1 MKEFTA
7 NRCPS
12 FEPEQLM
19 TPDKQAL
26 SQSQS
31 HGRHLQKSSFA
42 SRRARALRD
51 LGSHRPAPCQ
61 RLGDAKALVAACARQ
76 DPDVRTEMGNF
87 VFDREEE
94 QRALHQRVL
103 TKKPFLL
110 HGPTGV
116 GKTFLLRSLLEQTPA
131 VLYCETSASP
141 HMVFRSVAQSLL
153 ERGDARVHGICRDR
167 DGIRAKSAV
176 ALRGIVM
183 DALRGG
189 NYSIVLDHP
198 GRPSPSFAMAV
209 REILGWCSTPVI
221 AVAQSSHMEDIGCL
235 QPFYSD
241 RHDRYELKNF
251 ASATAER
258 FTQAVIERTN
268 LSASNL
274 QQFLAKMLKLSQGNP
289 GAILSMLQM
298 AKNPKYRTDEHI
310 KISPLYIDFRMHW
323 VSAVRSR

>member
-1 MKEFTA
+1 MY
-7 NRCPS
+7 
-12 FEPEQLM
+12 
-19 TPDKQAL
+19 
-26 SQSQS
+26 
-31 HGRHLQKSSFA
+31 
-42 SRRARALRD
+42 
-51 LGSHRPAPCQ
+51 
-61 RLGDAKALVAACARQ
+61 
-76 DPDVRTEMGNF
+76 DVHIEMGNL
-87 VFDREEE
+87 VFGREEE

-116 GKTFLLRSLLEQTPA
+116 GKTLLLRSLLEQMPT

-141 HMVFRSVAQSLL
+141 HLVFRSVAQSLL
-153 ERGDARVHGICRDR
+153 ERGDPGVQRICCDR

-176 ALRGIVM
+176 SLRGIVM
-183 DALRGG
+183 DALRHGS
-189 NYSIVLDHP
+189 YSIVLDHV
-198 GRPSPSFAMAV
+198 GCPSPSFAMAM

-221 AVAQSSHMEDIGCL
+221 AVAQSSHMEDTGCL
-235 QPFYSD
+235 QPLYSN

-258 FTQAVIERTN
+258 FTQAMTERTH

-274 QQFLAKMLKLSQGNP
+274 KEFLGKMLKLSQGNP

-323 VSAVRSR
+323 ASAVRGR